1 MVQAEDRTLD
11 GRKTRNIYS
20 WTPPNILTELAMGAG
35 VNSTIVR
42 RFYEQGID
50 LDMEAEGVTAKSV
63 FSRAPVTE

>member
-1 MVQAEDRTLD
+1 MQVEDKTLD
-11 GRKTRNIYS
+11 GRKTRNIYT
-20 WTPPNILTELAMGAG
+20 WTPPNILTEFSMGAG

-50 LDMEAEGVTAKSV
+50 LAMEAEGVTAKSV